1 MCGVRRSRFVVFLE
15 SVRRDRLQLPT
26 QMLLAA
32 VRQAELP
39 DEADKLLALFRQGVA
54 DSRRLFG

>member
-32 VRQAELP
+32 LRQAELP